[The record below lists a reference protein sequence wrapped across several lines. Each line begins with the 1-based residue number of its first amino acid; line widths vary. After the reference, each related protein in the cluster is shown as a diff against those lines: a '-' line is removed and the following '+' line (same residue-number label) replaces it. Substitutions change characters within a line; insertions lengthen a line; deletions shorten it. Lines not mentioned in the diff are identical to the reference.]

1 MALDDD
7 LVVNRSLVIPAS
19 ELEWRFS
26 ASSGPGGQNVNTSNS
41 RAEVRFD
48 VASSPSLND
57 SQRARLIA
65 KLGDEVRVV
74 SQTER
79 SQLRNR
85 NAARER
91 LAQRLREAL
100 VVPRSRRP
108 TRPTRGS
115 VERRLESKSK
125 RSETKRTRRPP
136 PVD

>member
-26 ASSGPGGQNVNTSNS
+26 ASSGPGGQSVNTSNS

-48 VASSPSLND
+48 IATSPSLND
-57 SQRARLIA
+57 SQRTRLVA

-85 NAARER
+85 TAARER

-100 VVPRSRRP
+100 VVPRPRRP

-115 VERRLESKSK
+115 VERRLDSKS
-125 RSETKRTRRPP
+125 RRAETKRDRRPP
-136 PVD
+136 AAD

>member
-26 ASSGPGGQNVNTSNS
+26 ASSGPGGQSVNTSNS

-48 VASSPSLND
+48 IATSPSLND
-57 SQRARLIA
+57 SQRTRLVA

-85 NAARER
+85 TAARER

-100 VVPRSRRP
+100 VVPRPRRP

-115 VERRLESKSK
+115 VERRLDSKS
-125 RSETKRTRRPP
+125 RRAETKRDRQPP
-136 PVD
+136 AAD

>member
-1 MALDDD
+1 MALEDD

>member
-136 PVD
+136 SVD